1 MAAITILY
9 FAWVRE
15 ATGVDGETF
24 SLTDEI
30 NTPRALAARLAARG
44 GGYAAAFGDP
54 SRLRCAV
61 DQTMQPLDA
70 PLGDAREI
78 AFFPPV
84 TGG

>member
-1 MAAITILY
+1 MRVTILY

-15 ATGVDGETF
+15 AVGVAE
-24 SLTDEI
+24 EI
-30 NTPRALAARLAARG
+30 LDLPDTAHTPLDIIAYLRTHSAG
-44 GGYAAAFGDP
+44 HAAAFADT

-61 DQTMQPLDA
+61 DQTIIALECEI
-70 PLGDAREI
+70 GDAREI

>member
-1 MAAITILY
+1 MRVTILY

-15 ATGVDGETF
+15 AVGVAKEELNLPQ
-24 SLTDEI
+24 SAQ
-30 NTPRALAARLAARG
+30 TPLDIIAYLATRSAG
-44 GGYAAAFGDP
+44 HAAAFADT

-61 DQTMQPLDA
+61 DQTVTALECEI
-70 PLGDAREI
+70 GDAREI